1 MKAVAV
7 AGGSPDTPKAPETE
21 GTELPET
28 QNTPPEH
35 TPRPTTP
42 TETEPGDAGRAGSK
56 GGPRDEPAAETEPEP
71 PTEAKADAARGPA
84 LAQGARRD
92 PVAGGGLE
100 AAAETQA
107 DTDAVRKAGRAE
119 GASGAPVATTA
130 AETEVAGAV
139 GTGSDADDP
148 AEAAARSED
157 ESLADDAG
165 SKAGTRGEPVTGAGS
180 EADATAEAD
189 AVRHAGR
196 AQGAPSPAVTADA
209 GSEAA
214 TDAETEVE
222 AAVGTGSDEEE
233 PAEAAARSEDESLA
247 DDAQG
252 AGSKVGTRGETV
264 AGAGSGA
271 DATAEADAVR
281 KAGRA
286 EGASGAPVT
295 TADARTEVAGAVGTG
310 SDEDAPA
317 GLAAKADAEADLEA
331 EHVPEAAEAE
341 AEAEPGDTAPAPGT
355 AAAQGDVPTSGAKG
369 TGGAVSDPAAAALGG
384 EVPEGKE
391 AATGGN
397 APASGAAAK
406 TEDKGT
412 GGDVSDPGTAAADGG
427 VARSGAVVGGADAS
441 GSEVGG
447 GDVSDDEVGGADASG
462 PEVGGGDG
470 HDAGAG
476 GDGRDA
482 GAATAHD
489 EPSAEAGDGAGRVPS
504 WARDDETDAERT
516 SQFVA
521 LKDLDA
527 PAEKAPWPRA
537 LAPNRTPGRKPAPTD
552 APTPTPGRTP
562 TAGPTTT
569 PTPAPNPSRAA
580 GLAPGR
586 AAGPR
591 TPSAPA
597 PAPTAAPAPAGS
609 TPTAAPAPAGP
620 APAGLAP
627 AGPTPVVEPTREVP
641 VPPRP
646 PLDLL
651 AELTNNPPPPETPRR
666 TAVRRVKIWTP
677 ILLLLAGAAIG
688 GQLLRPLPAP
698 RIVAAEQTHTLDGQ
712 FSVPWPAKGQG
723 TVRVPGSGDI
733 GAFGE
738 QKPVP
743 TASVA
748 KVMTAY
754 VILKNHP
761 LRKAEAGPQIEVDA
775 KAVADGTSDNE
786 SRIVGLVAG
795 TKFSQ
800 QDMLKMLMIPSGNN
814 VARLLARWDTGTDS
828 EAAFVEKMNA
838 AARELGMRNTTYTD
852 PSGLDAATVSTAADQ
867 LKLAEAVMKDEAF
880 RAVVALPS
888 AEIKGLS
895 DTLIN
900 NNTLLS
906 VNGLSVRGIKTGSS
920 TPAGGTLMWAAYK
933 SVGDETPLILGTLM
947 DQHADGPDRNGENS
961 LKLVLANS
969 KKIIES
975 VRQALDSAPVVRKG
989 QTVGHVDDGLG
1000 GRTPLVATK
1009 DLNVI
1014 GVPGQQ
1020 LQLTLR
1026 PGASGTPHAAKAGTE
1041 VGVLTVGTGEGAK
1054 TVPVALGTNLAEPS
1068 FTTRV
1073 TRLR

>member
-1 MKAVAV
+1 MAEAD
-7 AGGSPDTPKAPETE
+7 AAQAQGGAAAAA
-21 GTELPET
+21 
-28 QNTPPEH
+28 
-35 TPRPTTP
+35 
-42 TETEPGDAGRAGSK
+42 DAN
-56 GGPRDEPAAETEPEP
+56 AE
-71 PTEAKADAARGPA
+71 ADAARK
-84 LAQGARRD
+84 
-92 PVAGGGLE
+92 
-100 AAAETQA
+100 T
-107 DTDAVRKAGRAE
+107 GRAE
-119 GASGAPVATTA
+119 DADPEAG
-130 AETEVAGAV
+130 TEVGGATGTESAEEAPTEPAPKPEAEPQADEARGAGAK
-139 GTGSDADDP
+139 GST
-148 AEAAARSED
+148 RSEAVARD
-157 ESLADDAG
+157 GL
-165 SKAGTRGEPVTGAGS
+165 
-180 EADATAEAD
+180 EADATRDATVAD
-189 AVRHAGR
+189 A
-196 AQGAPSPAVTADA
+196 D
-209 GSEAA
+209 
-214 TDAETEVE
+214 
-222 AAVGTGSDEEE
+222 
-233 PAEAAARSEDESLA
+233 
-247 DDAQG
+247 
-252 AGSKVGTRGETV
+252 
-264 AGAGSGA
+264 
-271 DATAEADAVR
+271 ADAVR

-286 EGASGAPVT
+286 EGAAVAV
-295 TADARTEVAGAVGTG
+295 ADAEAAADAGTEVAGAGGAG

-317 GLAAKADAEADLEA
+317 EPAAKAGAG
-331 EHVPEAAEAE
+331 PEAAPEPETVGAE
-341 AEAEPGDTAPAPGT
+341 GDGPA
-355 AAAQGDVPTSGAKG
+355 SGAKA
-369 TGGAVSDPAAAALGG
+369 TGGAVSDPAAAAVG
-384 EVPEGKE
+384 EEASEVKK

-406 TEDKGT
+406 TQAKGT
-412 GGDVSDPGTAAADGG
+412 GRNVSGPATAATDGDAAESDAAVGGTDARDPEAEGADVPGRAPRAEAGGAAARERGADGG
-427 VARSGAVVGGADAS
+427 GGGAQAEAEGADVSEREVDGGVPQAEA
-441 GSEVGG
+441 GGAEAPEREVG
-447 GDVSDDEVGGADASG
+447 SAGASRAEAD
-462 PEVGGGDG
+462 GGGVRG
-470 HDAGAG
+470 GRGAG
-476 GDGRDA
+476 VAEQQGG
-482 GAATAHD
+482 
-489 EPSAEAGDGAGRVPS
+489 ESAEAAGPGDGAGRVPS
-504 WARDDETDAERT
+504 WARDDESDAERT

-537 LAPNRTPGRKPAPTD
+537 AAPNRTPGRPPAPT
-552 APTPTPGRTP
+552 ATPTPTSGRTP
-562 TAGPTTT
+562 
-569 PTPAPNPSRAA
+569 APKPSSPA

-586 AAGPR
+586 GAGPAR

-597 PAPTAAPAPAGS
+597 AAPAD
-609 TPTAAPAPAGP
+609 APAGP
-620 APAGLAP
+620 A
-627 AGPTPVVEPTREVP
+627 PVVEPTREVP
-641 VPPRP
+641 VLPRP

-666 TAVRRVKIWTP
+666 TTVRRVKIWTP

-723 TVRVPGSGDI
+723 AVRVPGSGDI

-761 LRKAEAGPQIEVDA
+761 LRKTEAGPQIEIDA
-775 KAVADGTSDNE
+775 KTVADGTSAHE
-786 SRIVGLVAG
+786 SRVEGLVAG

-838 AARELGMRNTTYTD
+838 AARELGMKNTTYTD

-895 DTLIN
+895 TPLIN

-920 TPAGGTLMWAAYK
+920 TPAGGALMWAAYK
-933 SVGDETPLILGTLM
+933 SVGDETPLIVGTLM
-947 DQHADGPDRNGENS
+947 DQHADGPDLNGENS

-975 VRQALDSAPVVRKG
+975 VRQALDAAPAVRKG

-1026 PGASGTPHAAKAGTE
+1026 PGAAGTPHAAKAGTE

-1054 TVPVALGTNLAEPS
+1054 TVPVALGTSLTEPS